1 MIINNHVKNKYRN
14 YKISLSFLSTNDIVI
29 SGYPRDTQLI
39 QRARIYNTKLHTKVI
54 KETSIV
60 RIVKHLDSGTFR
72 LHLDVVHARHARC
85 SATIILQTPR
95 DIVQP
100 SSKFRCLAATMIKR
114 RGRRLISSKN
124 TQSFPSFFFLSFFS
138 RVAESRAS
146 NEYTGC

>member
-1 MIINNHVKNKYRN
+1 MKNKYRN
-14 YKISLSFLSTNDIVI
+14 YKISLSFLSTNDFVI
-29 SGYPRDTQLI
+29 SGYPRDTQLM